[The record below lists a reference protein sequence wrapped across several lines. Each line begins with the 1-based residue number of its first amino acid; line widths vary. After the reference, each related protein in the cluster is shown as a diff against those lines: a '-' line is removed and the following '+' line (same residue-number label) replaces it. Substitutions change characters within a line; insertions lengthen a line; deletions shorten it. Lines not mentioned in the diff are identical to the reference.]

1 MPERGGAV
9 RGVDDREAPA
19 DPMRISHDLRE
30 AVELC
35 RRLPALRLVGRGE
48 VRVDALPFD
57 IGQPARR
64 LEERAG
70 LMWQQA
76 QPVHAGVDLQMQ
88 RRRAAKLTRGA

>member
-19 DPMRISHDLRE
+19 GPMRVPYDPRETLELR
-30 AVELC
+30 
-35 RRLPALRLVGRGE
+35 RRLRALRLVGRGE
-48 VRVDALPFD
+48 VGVDALPFD

-70 LMWQQA
+70 LMRQQA

-88 RRRAAKLTRGA
+88 RRRAAKLTRGP